1 MFHNPG
7 KPPSRRN
14 YCEWRQ
20 MSASVGITCSFQD
33 LQLQCHQGVVWPRG
47 FFTSVSSFK
56 ERSTHNFTK
65 ASYIDLWPSL
75 ESLESIHDNN
85 MLHGVWNIIFSTLIN
100 RFLHTYNVIC
110 LRKSVADFSNQQ
122 SSI

>member
-1 MFHNPG
+1 MEANVSLSGNNLLFSGPAAAV
-7 KPPSRRN
+7 PSGS
-14 YCEWRQ
+14 CLATW
-20 MSASVGITCSFQD
+20 
-33 LQLQCHQGVVWPRG
+33 

-56 ERSTHNFTK
+56 ERSTHSFTK

-75 ESLESIHDNN
+75 ESLGSIHDNN
-85 MLHGVWNIIFSTLIN
+85 MLHGAWNIIFSTLIN

-110 LRKSVADFSNQQ
+110 LLKSVADFSNQQ

>member
-7 KPPSRRN
+7 KPPSGRN

-20 MSASVGITCSFQD
+20 MSTSVGITCSFQG
-33 LQLQCHQGVVWPRG
+33 LQLQHIKEL
-47 FFTSVSSFK
+47 SVPWFSHLSVLNK

-85 MLHGVWNIIFSTLIN
+85 TLHGVWNIIFSALIN
-100 RFLHTYNVIC
+100 RFYMPIM
-110 LRKSVADFSNQQ
+110 
-122 SSI
+122 